1 MLGEPLSVHLP
12 GLVVD
17 QDPKNDHQGSQ
28 AAEEGHRVA
37 KKYHREP
44 DQEGSFPGVGHARTK
59 IINFINKNAKNSNS
73 SAA

>member
-1 MLGEPLSVHLP
+1 MHGNATAILSHIGGFRMLGEPLSVHLP

-44 DQEGSFPGVGHARTK
+44 D
-59 IINFINKNAKNSNS
+59 
-73 SAA
+73 